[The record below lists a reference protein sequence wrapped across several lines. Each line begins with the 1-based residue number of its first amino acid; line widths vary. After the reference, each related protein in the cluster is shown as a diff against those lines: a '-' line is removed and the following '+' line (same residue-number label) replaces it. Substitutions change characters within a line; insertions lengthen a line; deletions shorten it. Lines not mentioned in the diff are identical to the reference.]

1 MSRPRSAAVDGSNA
15 ANNHDETD
23 ASDVPAGSREEP
35 PHIMGIIGADPVG
48 VQGSGP
54 HKNLVVGSSVA
65 RTPNENFTER
75 NLVSAKSTSGAAL

>member
-1 MSRPRSAAVDGSNA
+1 VSDCIAALIRLEMSRTRSAAVDGSNA
-15 ANNHDETD
+15 ADNHAETD
-23 ASDVPAGSREEP
+23 AVDVPGSRGEP

-65 RTPNENFTER
+65 RTPTKILLKEI
-75 NLVSAKSTSGAAL
+75 